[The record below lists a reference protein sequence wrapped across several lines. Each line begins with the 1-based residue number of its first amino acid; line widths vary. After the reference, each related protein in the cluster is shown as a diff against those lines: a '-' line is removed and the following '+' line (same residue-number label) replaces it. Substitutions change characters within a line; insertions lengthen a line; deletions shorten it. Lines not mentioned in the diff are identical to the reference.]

1 MNDVRGLWALVAALS
16 LANLTAIGLHWSGWS
31 DLKGSLNQ
39 GTFSSMLPIFNTAS
53 EIAYGAV
60 IASLAGFAV
69 VQTALGSLT
78 SNVLV
83 NEAIAVTIMAG
94 ITGSAAG
101 GAGAGAGHAR
111 QDLRGCG
118 CGGRDHLNCCTA
130 WPRLRVAAS
139 TRCRTTAP

>member
-1 MNDVRGLWALVAALS
+1 M
-16 LANLTAIGLHWSGWS
+16 
-31 DLKGSLNQ
+31 KGSLNQ
-39 GTFSSMLPIFNTAS
+39 GTFRSMLPIFNTVS

-60 IASLAGFAV
+60 SASLAGFAV

-83 NEAIAVTIMAG
+83 NEAIAVNIMAG

-101 GAGAGAGHAR
+101 GWRWRMACSAR
-111 QDLRGCG
+111 PTWLPLRWPGPG
-118 CGGRDHLNCCTA
+118 LNCCTA
-130 WPRLRVAAS
+130 WPRLPVAAS